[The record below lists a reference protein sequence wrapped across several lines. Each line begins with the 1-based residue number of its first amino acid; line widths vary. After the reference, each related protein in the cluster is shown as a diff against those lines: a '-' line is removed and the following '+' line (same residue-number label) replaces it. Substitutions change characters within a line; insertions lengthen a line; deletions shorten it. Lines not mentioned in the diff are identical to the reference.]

1 MTLSTV
7 RLTLLIGKTI
17 PTPAPADLM
26 SSIDA
31 VEVNQSD
38 SSGGGSGQGFQI
50 TFAAGRGPT
59 ATDPY
64 GLTGHHLLNPGNRV
78 IIIVTL
84 NATPQVLMDGIITHQ
99 QFSPA
104 GGGQDGSLTV
114 TGEDISVLMDM
125 DEIAISYPGMPH
137 TAIVALILAK
147 YAMYGVVPMVIPPP
161 TEWTKMP
168 LEKVP
173 FQEGTDRAYVRRLAG
188 QHGYIFGIQPGP
200 VPLMNRAYWGP
211 PHRIALPQKAL
222 TADLGPGSNVE
233 SIQFANDALAPT
245 TADTGLA
252 IPNSVAPLPVIA
264 LLSTHLPPFARQP
277 ALLFNRPFVRSTRL
291 TEPPSDP
298 IAAYAEA
305 QAIVDRSAD
314 AVVTATGTLDAL
326 RYQSLLTA
334 PGVVGVRGV
343 GDTYDGLYY
352 VKSVK
357 HHIESGAY
365 KQEFTLTRE
374 GTGNLAMRV

>member
-17 PTPAPADLM
+17 PMPAPADLM
-26 SSIDA
+26 SSVDA
-31 VEVNQSD
+31 VEVNQNE

-50 TFAAGRGPT
+50 VFKAGRGPT

-64 GLTGHHLLNPGNRV
+64 GLTGHHLLEPGNRV

-114 TGEDISVLMDM
+114 TGEDISVMMDM
-125 DEIAISYPGMPH
+125 DDQAISYPGMTH
-137 TAIVALILAK
+137 SAIVALILAK
-147 YAMYGVVPMVIPPP
+147 YAKYGVVPLIIPPL
-161 TEWTKMP
+161 TEWTKTP

-173 FQEGTDRAYVRRLAG
+173 FQEGTDRDYLSRLAG
-188 QHGYIFGIQPGP
+188 QHGYIFGIQSGP
-200 VPLMNRAYWGP
+200 LPLMNRAYWGP

-245 TADTGLA
+245 TVDTGLA
-252 IPNSVAPLPVIA
+252 IPKSPVSLPVIA
-264 LLSTHLPPFARQP
+264 FLSTHIPPFARQP
-277 ALLFNRPFVRSTRL
+277 ALLFNQPFVRNTRL
-291 TEPPSDP
+291 TDPPAEP
-298 IAAYAEA
+298 IAAYARA
-305 QAIVDRSAD
+305 QAMVDRSAD

-357 HHIESGAY
+357 HRIESGAY

-374 GTGNLAMRV
+374 GTGNLTMRV